1 MDYKKAYTMLVV
13 ALSKAITEINKS
25 RIISQEMLNGIE
37 ILKEGLNATED
48 MYIAES

>member
-13 ALSKAITEINKS
+13 ALSEAITEINKS
-25 RIISQEMLNGIE
+25 RIISQEMENGIK

-48 MYIAES
+48 MYI